1 MFTYYS
7 LNTICLHLM
16 NNYFHAQQIVPGLWL
31 GNRRTIIGTDDFLNK
46 YGIDVVISAMTDYE
60 YDEHMIDKVD
70 MEGREWHRLVI
81 DDEAAEPI
89 EVYFDF
95 VHLVIRKAL
104 ANNKRVLVHCSAGV
118 SRSATLVAAYLI
130 KEKRLTA
137 QGAINHI
144 IARRECICPNDGF
157 RRKLKE
163 LQTEL
168 EEERL
173 NQTTNT
179 H

>member
-1 MFTYYS
+1 MS
-7 LNTICLHLM
+7 
-16 NNYFHAQQIVPGLWL
+16 NYFHAQQIVPGLWL
-31 GNRRTIIGTDDFLNK
+31 GNRRTIIGDDDFLNK
-46 YGIDVVISAMTDYE
+46 YKIDVVISAMTDGE
-60 YDEHMIDKVD
+60 YDDYMIDAVD

-81 DDEAAEPI
+81 DDEPAEPI

-104 ANNKRVLVHCSAGV
+104 ENNKRVLVHCSAGV

-130 KEKRLTA
+130 KEQGLTA

-144 IARRECICPNDGF
+144 ISRRECICPNDGF

-163 LQTEL
+163 LY
-168 EEERL
+168 EEQKRL
-173 NQTTNT
+173 NNVAIID
-179 H
+179 